1 MLNNVAFKIYIGIWL
16 AHVGILLNALRNVF
30 MHSCTFI
37 ETNPILYIKIEYGRN
52 MYECIT

>member
-16 AHVGILLNALRNVF
+16 AHVGILFNALRNVF